1 MNINKIMYVCKKY
14 KTRQKMNTISIDPNL
29 YKGAELYAKVHNISI
44 KSLVEKALLNILGQE
59 NSSFELKK
67 EADLSPEVK
76 SLIGIIKPSSQE
88 EDINGRDA
96 RMEHLNEKYAL

>member
-1 MNINKIMYVCKKY
+1 MYVCKKY
-14 KTRQKMNTISIDPNL
+14 KTTQYMNTISIDPNL
-29 YKGAELYAKVHNISI
+29 YKGAELYAKLHNISI

-59 NSSFELKK
+59 NNSFELKK

-76 SLIGIIKPSSQE
+76 SLIGIAKPSSPK

-96 RMEHLNEKYAL
+96 RMEYLNEKYAL